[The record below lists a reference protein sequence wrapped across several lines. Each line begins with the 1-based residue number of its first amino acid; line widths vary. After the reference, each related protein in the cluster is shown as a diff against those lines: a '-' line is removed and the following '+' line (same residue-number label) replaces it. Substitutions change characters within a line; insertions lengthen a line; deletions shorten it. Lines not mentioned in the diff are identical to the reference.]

1 MQLQLT
7 RNRISL
13 VLFCC
18 ILFLSGCRSFTDSRS
33 KHYNPNDHYPLN
45 FGMCQIS
52 SVSPKSKVNIH
63 SWPGSYEVNIMKKSL
78 VDEDKQKLLD
88 EMGIQWWRNDFS
100 WRRLEPQKGFWY
112 FQKYDWLVNTAVEQ
126 NSKVLALLVYDTPW
140 LYEEEGRSRNITEK
154 ELHHYLDYARKIAE
168 RYGDS
173 VGAFEIWNEPNFG
186 NFWTG
191 SDENFFTLTR
201 ETIKV
206 LKEIAPDVP
215 VAVGALS
222 YHPVTGGKS
231 FLKKMIESG
240 ALEGADAVSLH
251 PYGASIE
258 SSARRVAD
266 VRTLLRKHGYDHRIW
281 ITEMGFP
288 TTGLYPHKVALK
300 DHYTQTIKAMTLM
313 TAAGADLI
321 TWYKLFDTYEPE
333 DSGLI
338 VHSERSFGLMSRNRE
353 WKPGAHAYALLA
365 KELSGMTFNPEKLI
379 IRGLPKSAV
388 RAFLYENDER
398 VAIVLWSRN
407 PDIQYEVN
415 ISGIEDMVITGFN
428 PILEKTLPVNG
439 ILGEYPLLI
448 TGISREEIVLQ

>member
-1 MQLQLT
+1 MQLYMLKKID
-7 RNRISL
+7 RSIL
-13 VLFCC
+13 LLCIVL
-18 ILFLSGCRSFTDSRS
+18 LSGCRSFTDSRS
-33 KHYNPNDHYPLN
+33 KHYNPDEHYPLN

-52 SVSPKSKVNIH
+52 SVSPKSNVNIH

-78 VDEDKQKLLD
+78 VDEDKQELLD

-100 WRRLEPQKGFWY
+100 WKRLEPQQGYWY
-112 FQKYDWLVNTAVEQ
+112 FQKFDWLVNTAREN

-140 LYEEEGRSRNITEK
+140 IYEEEGRSRNITEK
-154 ELHHYLDYARKIAE
+154 ELEHYLNYARTIAE

-173 VGAFEIWNEPNFG
+173 IGGFEIWNEPNFG
-186 NFWTG
+186 PFWTG
-191 SDENFFTLTR
+191 SEEDFFTLTR
-201 ETIKV
+201 ETVKV
-206 LKEIAPDVP
+206 LKEVAPDVP

-231 FLKKMIESG
+231 FLKKMIEAG

-251 PYGASIE
+251 PYGASLE

-266 VRTLLRKHGYDHRIW
+266 VRTLLKEYGYDHRIW

-300 DHYTQTIKAMTLM
+300 DHYAQTIKTMTLM

-321 TWYKLFDTYEPE
+321 TWYKLFDTYEPQE
-333 DSGLI
+333 ATLI
-338 VHSERSFGLMSRNRE
+338 VHSERSFGLMSRKSD

-365 KELSGMTFNPEKLI
+365 NELSGMTYNPEKLI
-379 IRGLPKSAV
+379 IRGLQKSAV
-388 RAFLYENDER
+388 RAFLYEKDER

-407 PDIQYEVN
+407 PDIQYEIN
-415 ISGIEDMVITGFN
+415 LSGIEDIKIISFDPV
-428 PILEKTLPVNG
+428 LEQTVPVNG

-448 TGISREEIVLQ
+448 TGICRDEIIIQ